1 MQFKTIKPIPKE
13 LKLKLLQL
21 KPIYRSLQLYTSR
34 FTLFG
39 LISRHQYPNPFYK
52 YNYQRSFVNYYSIRV
67 TVGKLLIDILINFSL
82 LAQYGLGLITNR
94 RSVYISF
101 SLSFIINKRYST
113 RVQHNLRAQSISF
126 NRHTILVN
134 IVLAL

>member
-1 MQFKTIKPIPKE
+1 MQFETIKPISKE
-13 LKLKLLQL
+13 LKPKLLQL
-21 KPIYRSLQLYTSR
+21 KPMYRSLQLCTSR

-39 LISRHQYPNPFYK
+39 LVSRHQYPNPFRK
-52 YNYQRSFVNYYSIRV
+52 CNHQRSFVNCCSIRV

-82 LAQYGLGLITNR
+82 LAQYSLGLITDR
-94 RSVYISF
+94 RSICISF
-101 SLSFIINKRYST
+101 GLSFIVNKRCST
-113 RVQHNLRAQSISF
+113 RVQHNPRAQSISF